1 MSKFIP
7 LLSLASLFLLSACGS
22 GGSSSDDDTNKPPV
36 SYNFSLQAVLTNNC
50 GVETPFSDVELILQ
64 DADWQV
70 LSTHQANAQ
79 GMIEFTT
86 ELKKINYTLVAK
98 AKHESEDEGIE
109 AISYYQASST
119 VAAKFYASH
128 SGLIDDSSCECQ
140 TNDIIVSHSQI
151 NELTQAGS
159 SANYISHEKI
169 DGSQTKFIGVT
180 TCRGT
185 AAAWPEHS
193 FTVQGPTNSLEN
205 TASSGFGTGLT
216 DMLALSPAAEIQI
229 SAKNPELESDQVF
242 NGLRHFS
249 TEVAEKSGRVLIFDN
264 HAYSDITT
272 YAGKAGVTFEEYSNL
287 FGKVKSNSEHLI
299 YSKNYN
305 VALDLHPS
313 TDEADIDLDRL
324 TEIQDDGR
332 YNYSSV
338 SKHEMAIFTFDYRAK
353 NPESQLDMPARWT
366 IYGPIAG
373 QLPIVNGLYGHEGV
387 ISSDTGIKGTI
398 VSLIRSYDT
407 NDYEDYVNYYA
418 AGNEYSEE
426 DNAGASFAAERHFYH
441 ISIELK

>member
-7 LLSLASLFLLSACGS
+7 LISLTSLFLLSACGS
-22 GGSSSDDDTNKPPV
+22 GSSSSDDDTNKPPV
-36 SYNFSLQAVLTNNC
+36 SYNFSLQAVLGNHC
-50 GVETPFSDVELILQ
+50 GVETPYRDVELILQ
-64 DADWQV
+64 DANWQV
-70 LSTHQANAQ
+70 LSTHQANTE
-79 GMIEFTT
+79 GKIEFTT
-86 ELKKINYTLVAK
+86 ERKKINYTLVAK

-128 SGLIDDSSCECQ
+128 SGLIDDTSCECQ

-159 SANYISHEKI
+159 SASYTSYEEI

-180 TCRGT
+180 TCRGIEEE
-185 AAAWPEHS
+185 WPEHS
-193 FTVQGPTNSLEN
+193 FTVQGPTNSLAN
-205 TASSGFGTGLT
+205 TASSGFGTGLV
-216 DMLALSPAAEIQI
+216 DILALSPAAEIQI
-229 SAKNPELESDQVF
+229 SAKNPELNSDQVF

-249 TEVAEKSGRVLIFDN
+249 TDVAEKSGSVLIFDN

-272 YAGKAGVTFEEYSNL
+272 YAGKAGVIFEEYSNL

-299 YSKNYN
+299 YNKNYN

-313 TDEADIDLDRL
+313 NDEPNIDLDRL

-332 YNYSSV
+332 YDYSSV

-353 NPESQLDMPARWT
+353 NPDTQLDMPAKWT
-366 IYGPIAG
+366 IYGPVEG
-373 QLPIVNGLYGHEGV
+373 QLPIVLGLYGHEDV
-387 ISSDTGIKGTI
+387 IGSDTSIKGTF
-398 VSLIRSYDT
+398 VTLIRSYGT
-407 NDYEDYVNYYA
+407 NDYQDYVNYYA
-418 AGNEYSEE
+418 AGKEYLEE
-426 DNAGASFAAERHFYH
+426 DNVGESFAGERHFYH